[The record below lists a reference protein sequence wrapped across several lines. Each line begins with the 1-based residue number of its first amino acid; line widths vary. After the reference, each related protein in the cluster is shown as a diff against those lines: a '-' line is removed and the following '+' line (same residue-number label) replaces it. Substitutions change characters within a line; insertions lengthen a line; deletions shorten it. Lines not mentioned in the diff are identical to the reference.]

1 MPAQRRSSGRRA
13 GGAAPDPKTEI
24 TKLLRKGKK
33 TWAESKEEAK
43 TIGRVDV
50 PDGTYEVDLQG
61 CEFKV
66 KDGTPYIVRRHVI
79 VDGDHADKVLT
90 DTLWFDVENAK
101 RVAFIY
107 QWLELAGF
115 DLPEDPGELYEMIEQ
130 LNEECYSGKVRV
142 YHWGDNNR
150 MGVDLLEAYD
160 PEDEDGEEGGEEEGT
175 EEAGEEEAGT
185 EEAGDDDGEEVA
197 LEDMTEEELLEVC
210 KDEGIELPKARRGKK
225 LTKAQLIRTIEAAD
239 EAADGGEEEGE
250 EETGEEDAGD
260 DVAERLAEFC
270 KAQDIKLAK
279 GEADDIE
286 AMKKK
291 VAKYEYVRDELEED
305 DVAVLT
311 EAGLEELIV
320 DGEEEAPEPEPK
332 KTTRRRGKK

>member
-1 MPAQRRSSGRRA
+1 MAAQRRSSGRT

-50 PDGTYEVDLQG
+50 PDGTYEVDLQS

-79 VDGDHADKVLT
+79 VDGDQADKVLT

-115 DLPEDPGELYEMIEQ
+115 DLPEDPGELFEIIEQ

-150 MGVDLLEAYD
+150 MGVDLQEAYD
-160 PEDEDGEEGGEEEGT
+160 PEEEGGEEGAAEGA
-175 EEAGEEEAGT
+175 EEAGAEEGEA
-185 EEAGDDDGEEVA
+185 EEVA
-197 LEDMTEEELLEVC
+197 LEDMTVEELLEVC
-210 KDEGIELPKARRGKK
+210 TEEEIELPKTRRGKQP
-225 LTKAQLIRTIEAAD
+225 TKEALIRTIEAAD
-239 EAADGGEEEGE
+239 EEGGEEEGAEEGGE
-250 EETGEEDAGD
+250 EEGAEEAAEEDDSA
-260 DVAERLAEFC
+260 ARLAEFC
-270 KAQDIKLAK
+270 KAQDIKLGK
-279 GEADDIE
+279 GEADDLE

-291 VAKYEYVRDELEED
+291 ISKYEYVKDELEED
-305 DVAVLT
+305 DVALLAEV
-311 EAGLEELIV
+311 GLEELV
-320 DGEEEAPEPEPK
+320 VEGEAEEEAPAPAPK
-332 KTTRRRGKK
+332 KKSTRRRSK